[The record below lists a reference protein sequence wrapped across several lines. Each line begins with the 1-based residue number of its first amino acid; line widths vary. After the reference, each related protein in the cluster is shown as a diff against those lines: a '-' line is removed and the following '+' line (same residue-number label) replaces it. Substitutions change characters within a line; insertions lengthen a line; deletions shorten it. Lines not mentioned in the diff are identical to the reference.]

1 MTRQTRQTRKSRLVD
16 LPDVL
21 TPRDLINFL
30 PIGRNGVYE
39 AINGGRIRSI
49 RIGQKL
55 IVTKAALQEFL
66 GGHVE

>member
-1 MTRQTRQTRKSRLVD
+1 
-16 LPDVL
+16 VL